1 METIDDVLNRHN
13 DGSPEEINT
22 NRKKEKQ
29 ELILERKL
37 RAIINIDS
45 IFILPYGTEGFKMA
59 QMVRSADKFLSIVK
73 RKFGITIE
81 LKEAKAVFQE
91 FDDFAGKLW
100 KFVYKISPNLHNV
113 DPQDWRRINDE
124 PVTKKTIAYRKASV
138 MVEPRSEESGKIAM
152 AVKIIQ
158 QRNIQIRQ
166 KSTFE
171 ELEKFVQEYVGI
183 LGAFDDLLERV
194 AKRLKLDYKKYIE

>member
-1 METIDDVLNRHN
+1 MDTIENIL
-13 DGSPEEINT
+13 DGQNNGSSAEIVAD
-22 NRKKEKQ
+22 RKKDKQ

-37 RAIINIDS
+37 RALNNIDS
-45 IFILPYGTEGFKMA
+45 IFILPYGTEGFKMS
-59 QMVRSADKFLSIVK
+59 QMVRSADKFLSTVK

-100 KFVYKISPNLHNV
+100 KFIYEISPNLHNV
-113 DPQDWRRINDE
+113 DPQDWRKINDE
-124 PVTKKTIAYRKASV
+124 PGTKKIIAYRKASV
-138 MVEPRSEESGKIAM
+138 VIEPRSEESGKIAM

-158 QRNIQIRQ
+158 QRNIQVRQ

-171 ELEKFVQEYVGI
+171 ELEKFVQEYVAI
-183 LGAFDDLLERV
+183 LSAFDNLLERV
-194 AKRLKLDYKKYIE
+194 AKRLKLDYKKCIE

>member
-1 METIDDVLNRHN
+1 VETIDDVLNRQN
-13 DGSPEEINT
+13 EDSPEEINT
-22 NRKKEKQ
+22 DRKKEKQ

-37 RAIINIDS
+37 RALNNIDS
-45 IFILPYGTEGFKMA
+45 IFILPYGTEGFKMSH
-59 QMVRSADKFLSIVK
+59 MVRSADKFLSIVK

-91 FDDFAGKLW
+91 FDDFGGKLW

-113 DPQDWRRINDE
+113 DPQDWRKINDE
-124 PVTKKTIAYRKASV
+124 PGTKKTIAYRKASV
-138 MVEPRSEESGKIAM
+138 VIEPRSEESGKIAM

-158 QRNIQIRQ
+158 QRNIQVRQ

-171 ELEKFVQEYVGI
+171 ELEKFVQEYVGV
-183 LGAFDDLLERV
+183 LSAFDNLLERV